1 MFGLF
6 NKSTDP
12 VCGMKINKKNAKF
25 SFENDKGVY
34 YFCSE
39 NCKGKFIASPEKYA
53 KEGGGS
59 CCH

>member
-1 MFGLF
+1 
-6 NKSTDP
+6 
-12 VCGMKINKKNAKF
+12 MKINKKNAKF